1 MMRLFAVQSLV
12 LACCLW
18 LTGCEQDNSDL
29 DTWISGV
36 KAKPGTDIPAIPEV
50 IAYQPFNYPEHL
62 RNPFDESV
70 LAAKLVTAH
79 KPVGNIKI
87 DSRRSK
93 EYLESFPLDA
103 LKMVGTM
110 QQGSQEWALIRTP
123 EGTIQRV
130 RVGNYMGQNHGKI
143 TTVTDNSVKLS
154 EVTPDGYGGFIKRAA
169 SIAIKTP

>member
-1 MMRLFAVQSLV
+1 MIRIRALALLCFLGLV
-12 LACCLW
+12 
-18 LTGCEQDNSDL
+18 GCEHDNSDL
-29 DTWISGV
+29 DTYIDAV
-36 KAKPGTDIPAIPEV
+36 KAKPASDIAAIPEV
-50 IAYQPFNYPEHL
+50 TAYQPFNYPDHQ
-62 RNPFDESV
+62 RSPFDDGV
-70 LAAKLVTAH
+70 LAAKLVTEH
-79 KPVGNIKI
+79 KPVGSIKV
-87 DSRRSK
+87 DQHRSK

-110 QQGSQEWALIRTP
+110 QQGGQEWALIRTP

-154 EVTPDGYGGFIKRAA
+154 EVTPDGYGGFIKRPA